1 MASSSLHYLI
11 TFVRLF
17 LRDFS
22 FGTFDRILNVETTE
36 VEEKDSRKANGKA
49 LLTDELYRL
58 LSHFQ
63 SKYRRDDIARW

>member
-11 TFVRLF
+11 TFVTLF

-22 FGTFDRILNVETTE
+22 FGTFDRILNRDDAE

-58 LSHFQ
+58 LSHFR
-63 SKYRRDDIARW
+63 SKYRRDDIA